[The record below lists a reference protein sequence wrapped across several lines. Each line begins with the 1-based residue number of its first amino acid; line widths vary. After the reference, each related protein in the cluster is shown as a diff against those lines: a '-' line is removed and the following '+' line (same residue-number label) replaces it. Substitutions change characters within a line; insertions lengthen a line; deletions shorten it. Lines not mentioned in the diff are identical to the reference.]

1 MSTHKITPL
10 HVAAEENQVAVADL
24 LIARGAQVEAIQE
37 YGFTPLSR
45 ATFFQ
50 SAQVM
55 VLLKQ
60 RGAKCQP
67 KEKLGAALK
76 DCMAAGN

>member
-1 MSTHKITPL
+1 
-10 HVAAEENQVAVADL
+10 
-24 LIARGAQVEAIQE
+24 
-37 YGFTPLSR
+37 
-45 ATFFQ
+45 
-50 SAQVM
+50 VM